1 MENTTMAIPPSA
13 ATSRRTP
20 RAQDGFGLIELLMA
34 TVVIA
39 FVLVGFAMI
48 FGTASRESVKSAN
61 KTDAQQL
68 ATARMEK
75 VRLLDYAQI
84 GTVSGNPPGIIP
96 AVEFVGD
103 YTVVTKVSYVDD
115 PAAGGYNTYRDYKR
129 VKITVIVTQSGKTIA
144 VEETKIAPPTGPLTD
159 KGVLKLTVLEA
170 GPNSTLAGV
179 TVQLSGVSGGTR
191 TDETDQNGQVV
202 FADLP
207 PNPSP
212 AAQYVITASKTGY
225 IVDPA
230 DVAPMPNALVRIAAT
245 SVVERVIHL
254 SKPLGVRVTL
264 RNASGG
270 TLFTAPTPVQIAT
283 QDGLTWG
290 QQTVSGGTYL
300 GTTFGSLPVI
310 AGKSY
315 LFSANVKIGTTF
327 YFGKSVSYTAPVNG
341 TNASAQCAAD
351 RHDAVLCGLDRRN
364 GDDHRRAERTSRDR
378 CDRAH
383 AGWPCAGVHGRA
395 NTHDRHRRLQ
405 RPHRHRLHGAGHRP
419 EERQLGRHDPLHLGQ
434 RADDRSGR
442 PLTCHD
448 APAKTRAPAT
458 R

>member
-96 AVEFVGD
+96 SVEFVGD

-159 KGVLKLTVLEA
+159 KGVLKLTVLES
-170 GPNSTLAGV
+170 GPNSTLEGV
-179 TVQLSGVSGGTR
+179 TVQLSGVAGGTR

-341 TNASAQCAAD
+341 TNASALNVPPIVMTPYSAAST
-351 RHDAVLCGLDRRN
+351 VGTVTISVVRN
-364 GDDHRRAERTSRDR
+364 GLPVTGALVRMLGGPVPVFMVASTPTTGTVVFNAPIGTGYTVQVTDPKSGNSGATTLYTS
-378 CDRAH
+378 
-383 AGWPCAGVHGRA
+383 V
-395 NTHDRHRRLQ
+395 NT
-405 RPHRHRLHGAGHRP
+405 
-419 EERQLGRHDPLHLGQ
+419 
-434 RADDRSGR
+434 
-442 PLTCHD
+442 LTNV
-448 APAKTRAPAT
+448 PVVL
-458 R
+458 

>member
-212 AAQYVITASKTGY
+212 AAQYVITASKPGY

-254 SKPLGVRVTL
+254 SKPLGVKVTL

-270 TLFTAPTPVQIAT
+270 TLFTAPTQVQIAT

-290 QQTVSGGTYL
+290 QQAVSGGTYT
-300 GTTFGSLPVI
+300 GPTFGSLPII
-310 AGKSY
+310 ASKSY
-315 LFSANVKIGTTF
+315 IFSANVKIGTTF

-341 TNASAQCAAD
+341 TNASSLNVPPIVMTPYSAAST
-351 RHDAVLCGLDRRN
+351 VGTVTITVVRN
-364 GDDHRRAERTSRDR
+364 GVPVTGAI
-378 CDRAH
+378 
-383 AGWPCAGVHGRA
+383 V
-395 NTHDRHRRLQ
+395 RL
-405 RPHRHRLHGAGHRP
+405 
-419 EERQLGRHDPLHLGQ
+419 LGGPVPIFMV
-434 RADDRSGR
+434 AS
-442 PLTCHD
+442 T
-448 APAKTRAPAT
+448 PAT
-458 R
+458 GTVIFKAPVGTGYTVQVTDPKSGNSGATTFYTSVNALTTVPVVL